1 MQKEW
6 FENWFDSAYYHILYQ
21 NRSDVEAS
29 DFVHKCVQ
37 LLKPKPGDTLLDL
50 ACGKG
55 RHSIA
60 FSEFQLDV
68 TGVDLSRESIAIA
81 KKAEKDQLHFFVHD
95 MQKVFRTNYYN
106 YVCNLFTSFGYF
118 KNEHENVL
126 AARSIFQAL
135 KPGGVFIIDFVN
147 RNHAIQNITSHQEE
161 TICRD
166 HVSFFIK
173 RSYTQKK
180 FLKDIY
186 IQDGEQAFHFQESV
200 NSFTLAEMQHLF
212 TSVGLTLQN
221 SYGTYNLGAYDEQ
234 HSPRM
239 ILQFE
244 KQV

>member
-6 FENWFDSAYYHILYQ
+6 FENWFDSAYYHLLYQ
-21 NRSDVEAS
+21 NRSDREAEE
-29 DFVHKCVQ
+29 FVKRLI
-37 LLKPKPGDTLLDL
+37 LLFKPKPNETLLDL

-68 TGVDLSRESIAIA
+68 SGVDLSKESIAIA
-81 KKAEKDQLHFFVHD
+81 KKAEKDNLHFFVHD
-95 MQKVFRTNYYN
+95 MRKVFRTNYYE

-118 KNEHENVL
+118 RNERENVL

-135 KPGGVFIIDFVN
+135 KPGGAFIIDFVN
-147 RNHAIQNITSHQEE
+147 RNHAIQNITRNREE
-161 TICRD
+161 TIIRD
-166 HVSFFIK
+166 RVSFHVK
-173 RSYTQKK
+173 RSYTPKK
-180 FLKDIY
+180 FLKDIF
-186 IQDGEQAFHFQESV
+186 IQDGNQSFHFQESV

-212 TSVGLTLQN
+212 TAVGLTLKSTYG
-221 SYGTYNLGAYDEQ
+221 SYDLGAYDEE

-244 KQV
+244 K